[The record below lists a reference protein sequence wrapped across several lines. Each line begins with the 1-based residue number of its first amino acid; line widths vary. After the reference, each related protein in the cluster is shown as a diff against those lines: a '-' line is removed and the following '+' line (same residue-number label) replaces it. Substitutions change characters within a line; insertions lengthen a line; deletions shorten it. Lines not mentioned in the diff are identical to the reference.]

1 MERASIHQLYPE
13 PDKSL
18 AELETR
24 SDVNFY
30 RILRAHKDA
39 ILSLDDDQ
47 IGRVMRM
54 LIANDGTVYLESD
67 AENEVYIGLLVEA
80 IFEIV

>member
-30 RILRAHKDA
+30 
-39 ILSLDDDQ
+39 LD
-47 IGRVMRM
+47 
-54 LIANDGTVYLESD
+54 SD
-67 AENEVYIGLLVEA
+67 AENEVYSGLLVEA